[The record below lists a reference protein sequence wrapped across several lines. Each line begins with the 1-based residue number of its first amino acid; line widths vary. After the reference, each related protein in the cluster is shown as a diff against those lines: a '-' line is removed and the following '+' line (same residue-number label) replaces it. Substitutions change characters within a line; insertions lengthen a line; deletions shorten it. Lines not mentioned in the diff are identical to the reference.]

1 MNITT
6 LKTHI
11 KNHPKA
17 WGHSLLLLIWI
28 IIGTWL
34 RFTLLEEKPPWADE
48 FSTMIF
54 SLGNSYRTVP
64 LNTVISIDT
73 LLQPLQPNPEVGINS
88 VINNLMTESTHP
100 PVYFILTHLWLK
112 LFSPQQGLVS
122 LWAARALSA
131 ILGVVA
137 IPAIFSLAWV
147 VFDSIV
153 IAQIAAGM
161 MAVSPFGVY
170 LAQDARHYTLAIL
183 LIMAALGCFIKA
195 YHNIIKHQNLS
206 IFITLTWLIIN
217 VLGIAVHYFFALSIC
232 AQGLVLMR
240 LWINNI
246 ILPYFQPDKEKKSL
260 IFRPW
265 LRIYLVAIG
274 SFIGGLVWLPFW
286 KDISDNNLT
295 EWIYQDN
302 ILQNFLAPIA
312 RILAGGITMLSLLP
326 LEKQPLPIT
335 IICGGIMALFLIVS
349 LPLLWQG
356 AKMQMQ
362 GENNLSWRSLG
373 EYILAAI
380 FVMLCITYL
389 KRTDLTLAARYQFI
403 YFPALLLFLASS
415 IAVYWQENHVFFPL
429 PKINY
434 FLASKKAVILIL
446 IMGLLGG
453 ITVAYHL
460 GYQKSDRSD
469 LVAPIILQQQL
480 TADKIPVL
488 IANVQKTHEQT
499 GEIMGIAWEL
509 KRLHYLYKLGKLPQL
524 GANFPANFPQF
535 LLVHKSENTQ
545 LITDRLHQILAD
557 FPRPVDM
564 WTVNFSAQVQPEAQ
578 KCVNKSGPI
587 QKVSGY
593 NYRLYQC
600 L

>member
-1 MNITT
+1 MNIPN
-6 LKTHI
+6 LKSHI
-11 KNHPKA
+11 KNNPKT
-17 WGHSLLLLIWI
+17 WLHSLLLLSWI
-28 IIGTWL
+28 IIGAWL

-64 LNTVISIDT
+64 LNTVISLDT

-88 VINNLMTESTHP
+88 VIHNLMTESTHP

-137 IPAIFSLAWV
+137 IPAIFALALIAFHSV
-147 VFDSIV
+147 V
-153 IAQIAAGM
+153 IAQITAGM
-161 MAVSPFGVY
+161 MAVSPFGIY

-183 LIMAALGCFIKA
+183 LIMVSLGCFIIA
-195 YHNIIKHQNLS
+195 YRQIITSKNLS
-206 IFITLTWLIIN
+206 IKITFLWLIIN

-240 LWINNI
+240 LWINDV
-246 ILPYFQPDKEKKSL
+246 ILPYFRQDKEKKGL
-260 IFRPW
+260 IFQPW
-265 LRIYLVAIG
+265 WRIYLVAIG

-295 EWIYQDN
+295 EWIHQDN
-302 ILQNFLAPIA
+302 ILQNFLGPIA
-312 RILAGGITMLSLLP
+312 RILAGAITMLSLLP
-326 LEKQPLPIT
+326 VEKQPLA
-335 IICGGIMALFLIVS
+335 IIIIFGGIMASFLIVS
-349 LPLLWQG
+349 LPLFWQG

-362 GENNLSWRSLG
+362 GENHVNLRSLG
-373 EYILAAI
+373 EYILATI
-380 FVMLCITYL
+380 FVMLSITYL
-389 KRTDLTLAARYQFI
+389 KGTDLTLAARYQFI
-403 YFPALLLFLASS
+403 YFPAFLLFLSSS
-415 IAVYWQENHVFFPL
+415 IGIYWQGNHVFISN
-429 PKINY
+429 KINR
-434 FLASKKAVILIL
+434 FLGGKKAVILIL
-446 IMGLLGG
+446 IMGFLGG
-453 ITVAYHL
+453 MTVAYHL

-469 LVAPIILQQQL
+469 LVAPIILQQQKL
-480 TADKIPVL
+480 TSDKISVL
-488 IANVQKTHEQT
+488 IVNVQKTHEQT

-509 KRLHYLYKLGKLPQL
+509 KRLHRLNKFQDLTV
-524 GANFPANFPQF
+524 NFPQF

-545 LITDRLHQILAD
+545 LITDRLHQILAN
-557 FPRPVDM
+557 FPRPLDM

-593 NYRLYQC
+593 NYRLYKC